1 MTGQTIAATSQG
13 FSTPAHDRLPLMAM
27 KDMTSGQRAAAEA
40 LIAGPRKTVFGPFIP
55 LLRSPVLME
64 RVGKL
69 GEYLRFEGVLD
80 ARIRELATCIV
91 ARHVTNQ
98 FEWMMH
104 APLAL
109 KAGVDSQVIDDIA
122 NGRRPR
128 QMKTDETA
136 AYDFTSELLQHNGV
150 SAASFSEALA
160 VFGEQGV
167 VELATLTG
175 YFTMVSWVMNAA
187 RTPAQGASECGALM
201 PFPA

>member
-1 MTGQTIAATSQG
+1 MTGQTVAATSQG

-27 KDMTSGQRAAAEA
+27 QNMTSEQRTAAEA
-40 LIAGPRKTVFGPFIP
+40 LIAGPRKAVFGPFIP

-69 GEYLRFEGVLD
+69 GEYLRFESVLD

-98 FEWMMH
+98 FEWIMH

-109 KAGVDSQVIDDIA
+109 KAGVDSQVISNIA
-122 NGRRPR
+122 SGRRP
-128 QMKTDETA
+128 QKMSSDETA
-136 AYDFTSELLQHNGV
+136 AYDFTSELLQHHGV
-150 SAASFSEALA
+150 SAASYAEALSA
-160 VFGEQGV
+160 FGEQGV
-167 VELATLTG
+167 VELAALIG
-175 YFTMVSWVMNAA
+175 YFTMVSWVMNVA
-187 RTPAQGASECGALM
+187 RTPAQGASGCGALT